1 MTANVPAGPLAGVR
15 IVDLSTVVSGPMAAG
30 MLADQGAEVIKVESR
45 GGDLTRV
52 IGPAKGDL
60 SGLYAAL
67 NRGKRSIVLDPRR
80 PAGLQLLR
88 ELIARAD
95 AVVENFRPGVMERL
109 GLAWER
115 LHADH
120 PRLVVL
126 SITGYGPDGP
136 RAGERV
142 YDTVIQAVSGM
153 ADAHPDECSGEPRL
167 LRTLMCDKVTAL
179 TAAQALTAALLA
191 RDRDGRGRRVEV
203 NMLDAAV
210 AFLWPEA
217 GYNHAFLDE
226 PPEPVPEYGSTLA
239 LWRAADGWFAMV
251 TPQDDEFAGMCRA
264 FGHPEWITDPRFT
277 TIPLR
282 RRHYGEL
289 RAMAEGLVAQQPVA
303 HWLERLAAEGAP
315 AGRANRKAELPHDAQ
330 VRHNGTFAEVAH
342 GTVGRIRMPRPAARF
357 DGPGAPLP
365 AAPHHG
371 EHTREVLRELGLA
384 DAEID
389 ALAAQGV
396 VEGRRPGG

>member
-1 MTANVPAGPLAGVR
+1 MISGPLPPPLAGIKVL
-15 IVDLSTVVSGPMAAG
+15 DLSAVYSGPMAAAL
-30 MLADQGAEVIKVESR
+30 LADQGADVIKVESP
-45 GGDLTRV
+45 GGDICRR
-52 IGPAKGDL
+52 IGPAKGDI
-60 SGLYAAL
+60 SGTFVAM
-67 NRGKRSIVLDPRR
+67 NRGKRSIVLDPRQ
-80 PAGLQLLR
+80 PAGLRLLR

-95 AVVENFRPGVMERL
+95 ALVENFRPGVMDRL
-109 GLAWER
+109 GLPWER
-115 LHADH
+115 LHAEH
-120 PRLVVL
+120 PRLVML

-153 ADAHPDECSGEPRL
+153 ADAHPDERSGEPRL

-191 RDRDGRGRRVEV
+191 RGRDGQGRRVEV

-277 TIPLR
+277 TIPRR

-289 RAMAEGLVAQQPVA
+289 REMAEGLVSRQPVA

-315 AGRANRKAELPHDAQ
+315 AGRANRKADLPHDAQ

-342 GTVGRIRMPRPAARF
+342 GDAGRIRMPRPAARF
-357 DGPGAPLP
+357 GGPARTPLP

-396 VEGRRPGG
+396 VQAARSG